1 MNVDAFLSKEELL
14 IEKLV
19 KFYSIP
25 KNLKIFISIV
35 EQGTLVSLRLLDWF
49 STNYSKYN
57 RIYIGDID
65 VHSDYKDQLKGYKK
79 AYFDPFCRRQRI
91 FLMCKNGNIR
101 KESGKLDLY
110 CKKIDNYESY
120 LGKPEGIVTTV
131 GQLNFFKW
139 CLEKNVI
146 NYIVNNLS
154 KIEKSMLD
162 VSSEKKMEKKPE
174 KSNVYKTVMHV
185 TVKFN

>member
-1 MNVDAFLSKEELL
+1 
-14 IEKLV
+14 
-19 KFYSIP
+19 
-25 KNLKIFISIV
+25 
-35 EQGTLVSLRLLDWF
+35 
-49 STNYSKYN
+49 
-57 RIYIGDID
+57 
-65 VHSDYKDQLKGYKK
+65 
-79 AYFDPFCRRQRI
+79 
-91 FLMCKNGNIR
+91 MCKNGNIR